1 MKLSNQPGDILA
13 KRKVYFVVVY
23 NRDNKIGCFLSSP
36 MAFVMNRQDA
46 ALFDTREEAEE
57 LMKQARNN
65 GIGNLIP
72 DCLRMSVS
80 FDIQY
85 LHAVWNF

>member
-1 MKLSNQPGDILA
+1 
-13 KRKVYFVVVY
+13 
-23 NRDNKIGCFLSSP
+23 

-57 LMKQARNN
+57 LMKQARSN

-80 FDIQY
+80 FDMQY

>member
-1 MKLSNQPGDILA
+1 MKLSNKPGDILA

-65 GIGNLIP
+65 GIGNIIP
-72 DCLRMSVS
+72 NCLRMSVS

-85 LHAVWNF
+85 LTAVWNF

>member
-1 MKLSNQPGDILA
+1 MKLSNKQGDILA
-13 KRKVYFVVVY
+13 KRKVFFVVVY
-23 NRDNKIGCFLSSP
+23 NRDNNISCYLSSP
-36 MAFVMNRQDA
+36 MAFVMNRHDA

-57 LMKQARNN
+57 LMKQARSN

-80 FDIQY
+80 FDMQY